1 MTRFI
6 MLEYQGWI
14 VIRESLNERD
24 ESDELMEEI
33 WHNLAVY
40 VDKINSERGAD
51 ICQMKI
57 TNGNYKLMIGGLD
70 NRKTSSW
77 TKLVEFFNW
86 IAVEAKG
93 SYGLVHFLMM
103 KIRMV

>member
-40 VDKINSERGAD
+40 VDKINSE
-51 ICQMKI
+51 
-57 TNGNYKLMIGGLD
+57 GG
-70 NRKTSSW
+70 R
-77 TKLVEFFNW
+77 
-86 IAVEAKG
+86 
-93 SYGLVHFLMM
+93 
-103 KIRMV
+103 